1 MASAVNKDGSQNLQK
16 IFDQLKEKN
25 GAVQTVV
32 QEKKKV
38 DLLEI
43 PPLVAL
49 KANGLQIQL
58 EDSSNALDSSKNNNF
73 FDNYF
78 TPKSAAIQQKLQKP
92 WEIKQKREK
101 LKHISIYGGAIQ
113 AQTILNR
120 SFGEIDQT
128 MK

>member
-101 LKHISIYGGAIQ
+101 LKHISIYGGAI
-113 AQTILNR
+113 
-120 SFGEIDQT
+120 
-128 MK
+128 